1 VGPGQR
7 RVLHTIIVLAVT
19 VSVLAGVV
27 PRSASADPA
36 EQLRIMPVGDSI
48 TAGAPNTP
56 DPQPTYRMYL
66 YDHLVASG
74 LIPGTGFDLVGPYDT
89 HPSTK
94 GFLRP
99 GEWDHDSL
107 ALSGRPTKWAM
118 DRIPGEMRNNDPDV
132 LLVLVGINDLR
143 STDPIITPEEAT
155 GNIETFITRARTE
168 RADVKIAVAEIPPA
182 AGYETLVEEY
192 NALLR
197 DLVTATTTTISPV
210 VNVDLYTGFDL
221 GLYSYDGVH
230 PNHAGDEW
238 IAERFATVLHSKF
251 GIGDPWGGAPEPIA
265 PVTTITDGPSG
276 TVDSADATF
285 AFVADVGGASFE
297 CRLDAAAWASCMSP
311 YEITGLGD
319 GVYTF
324 EVRATA
330 AGLTGDPALRTWTV
344 ELPVPAVPPVTTITD
359 GPSGTVDS
367 ADATFAFVADV
378 GGASFECRLDAAAW
392 ASCMSPYEI
401 TGLGDGVYTFE
412 VRATAAGLT
421 GDPALRTWTVE
432 LPVPPV
438 GPTPDARVPSG
449 AVRLVADWNGDGIA
463 TPGWFYRSQWTILEQ
478 PGGPILT
485 FNYGRATDIPV
496 VGDWNGSGRQTVG
509 VRRGNQ
515 WFLRNSNS
523 SGPAQVAFVYGRAT
537 DIPVVGD
544 WNASGRQ
551 TVGVRRGNQWF
562 LRNSN
567 SSGPGQ
573 VAFVYGRAT
582 DIPVVGD
589 WNASG
594 RQTVGVR
601 RGNQWFLRNSNSSG
615 PGQVAFA
622 YGRATDIPVVGDWNA
637 SGQQTAGI
645 VRGSAWLLRNAN
657 STGVHD
663 VDYIFR

>member
-1 VGPGQR
+1 VSIGWGWQEAPQETRALGMNLNPADPDYRTFKHVDGAGTWIGPTQQFD
-7 RVLHTIIVLAVT
+7 
-19 VSVLAGVV
+19 
-27 PRSASADPA
+27 ASAAGEWIWARMRQAPGTETVEYRVWFDSEPEPTTWLTPTGMEAPINDRVGLWFYSNGSQFVDADIAEFSVVAFGAEHPA
-36 EQLRIMPVGDSI
+36 P
-48 TAGAPNTP
+48 AAP
-56 DPQPTYRMYL
+56 PQP
-66 YDHLVASG
+66 
-74 LIPGTGFDLVGPYDT
+74 
-89 HPSTK
+89 
-94 GFLRP
+94 
-99 GEWDHDSL
+99 
-107 ALSGRPTKWAM
+107 
-118 DRIPGEMRNNDPDV
+118 
-132 LLVLVGINDLR
+132 
-143 STDPIITPEEAT
+143 
-155 GNIETFITRARTE
+155 
-168 RADVKIAVAEIPPA
+168 
-182 AGYETLVEEY
+182 
-192 NALLR
+192 
-197 DLVTATTTTISPV
+197 
-210 VNVDLYTGFDL
+210 
-221 GLYSYDGVH
+221 
-230 PNHAGDEW
+230 
-238 IAERFATVLHSKF
+238 
-251 GIGDPWGGAPEPIA
+251 